1 MAKDAKK
8 TLPKFTSPRLVFVYP
23 KLTEPDYGNDKFPKP
38 DGEYSVKGKLS
49 LEEAEEF
56 AARKVNGVSLNDLYE
71 QAQRDAEQAY
81 AELDVKTR
89 KANEKKGIT
98 GPVMNPMFETLYDKE
113 TEEETGE
120 VTFKFTKKA
129 SGVIKN
135 GPRKGK
141 PWSAKP
147 DIYDARGN
155 LMKGKLPNI
164 WGGTEGRISFSVS
177 SYFIPGTAAAG
188 LKFMLD
194 GAQVI
199 DLVSNGSRSA
209 ESHGFGA
216 EDDGYSYDPSEF
228 QDETDDDT
236 GIVGSSRSTDE
247 LLGRE
252 VAGED
257 DF

>member
-1 MAKDAKK
+1 MAKEARK
-8 TLPKFTSPRLVFVYP
+8 TLPKFTSPRVVFVYP
-23 KLTEPDYGNDKFPKP
+23 KLTEPDYGNEKFPKP

-49 LEEAEEF
+49 SDEAEAF
-56 AARKVNGVSLNDLYE
+56 AARKIGKLDGKLVSLNDLYE
-71 QAQRDAEQAY
+71 QAKRDAEAAY

-98 GPVMNPMFETLYDKE
+98 GPIMNPMFEVLYDKD

-120 VTFKFTKKA
+120 VAFKATKKA
-129 SGVIKN
+129 SGEVKK
-135 GPRKGK
+135 GPRAGQKWSSKPDLYDASGK
-141 PWSAKP
+141 P
-147 DIYDARGN
+147 
-155 LMKGKLPNI
+155 LKGKLPNI
-164 WGGTEGRISFSVS
+164 WGGSEGKLSFSVS

-216 EDDGYSYDPSEF
+216 EDGGYEYDPSEF
-228 QDETDDDT
+228 QDETDGSDE
-236 GIVGSSRSTDE
+236 GSSEIDAGTT
-247 LLGRE
+247 
-252 VAGED
+252 AGED